1 MVFYNYFCGLANTEQ
16 LLSQLA
22 TVISQ
27 MAHIIGWAAKSG
39 LYLHKNTGSSAVS
52 SLSGRNKINTIY
64 SISCDGRWQQFGTT
78 NILVNA
84 TYWLKEPCS

>member
-27 MAHIIGWAAKSG
+27 MAHKIRWAAKGG

-52 SLSGRNKINTIY
+52 SLSDRNKINTIC
-64 SISCDGRWQQFGTT
+64 SISCDGH
-78 NILVNA
+78 
-84 TYWLKEPCS
+84 